1 MNKNNQPTLEE
12 LREINKH
19 ISDALKQWANICIMS
34 DAENWSIEYE
44 FTEDDVMNVVHIF
57 NSVISNVGIKKGLIT
72 EENAFKVGFGIYDFV
87 SKYTGVDTRKF
98 YRELK
103 ENEIDITSEVPQ
115 E

>member
-1 MNKNNQPTLEE
+1 MKKNEPTKEE

-34 DAENWSIEYE
+34 DAEDWSYEYE
-44 FTEDDVMNVVHIF
+44 FTEDDVINAVRIF
-57 NSVISNVGIKKGLIT
+57 NSVISNVGIKKRLIT

-98 YRELK
+98 YREFK
-103 ENEIDITSEVPQ
+103 ENETETT
-115 E
+115 

>member
-1 MNKNNQPTLEE
+1 MKTNNQPTLEE

-19 ISDALKQWANICIMS
+19 ISDALKQWANICRMS
-34 DAENWSIEYE
+34 DAENWSYEYE
-44 FTEDDVMNVVHIF
+44 FTEDDIKNTVRIF

-72 EENAFKVGFGIYDFV
+72 GENAFKFGFDIHEFV
-87 SKYTGVDTRKF
+87 SKYAGIDTHKF

-103 ENEIDITSEVPQ
+103 ENETDITSEVSK